1 VVKSTPNSNRDNA
14 PKKQKLYHDDS
25 LSQYSSPTTASSF
38 NKKRKLSRDRQHR
51 VKNSAIEVLSQ
62 SSVADLSQSDDQD
75 HGRSPLGLYKSSEEN
90 SNFESLDE
98 DDFIILPSQKE
109 EAERK
114 RLSELI
120 ARNKRLTEFIRQTET
135 LLRLIRTEQGN
146 IANQLLLFQK
156 MKCSPASPLAT
167 NDLLITAGNI
177 DALATTALV
186 LPNNNIHQQRQ

>member
-1 VVKSTPNSNRDNA
+1 MIKNTDALLRLSTRA
-14 PKKQKLYHDDS
+14 LKKIQTLRTWRKTTS
-25 LSQYSSPTTASSF
+25 LF
-38 NKKRKLSRDRQHR
+38 
-51 VKNSAIEVLSQ
+51 
-62 SSVADLSQSDDQD
+62 
-75 HGRSPLGLYKSSEEN
+75 
-90 SNFESLDE
+90 
-98 DDFIILPSQKE
+98 LPSQKE

-156 MKCSPASPLAT
+156 MKCSSASPLAA
-167 NDLLITAGNI
+167 NDLLITASDI